1 MAESSR
7 SNRPYFTNLND
18 RFREKRTFAVC
29 PKKLEILNWD
39 YSR

>member
-18 RFREKRTFAVC
+18 RFREMRTLA
-29 PKKLEILNWD
+29 
-39 YSR
+39 